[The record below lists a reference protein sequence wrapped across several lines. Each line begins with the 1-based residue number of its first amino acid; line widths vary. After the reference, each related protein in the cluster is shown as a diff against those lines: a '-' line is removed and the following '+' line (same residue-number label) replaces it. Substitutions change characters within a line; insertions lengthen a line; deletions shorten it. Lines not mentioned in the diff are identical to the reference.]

1 MRWQRGVKITTTAG
15 GLQAKGGQNPEQPRS
30 KRLIQLQNNE
40 KPKKKMILFDVVYY
54 AEVDLDFMLYF

>member
-30 KRLIQLQNNE
+30 KRLIQLQNIE
-40 KPKKKMILFDVVYY
+40 KPKKDDSV
-54 AEVDLDFMLYF
+54 